1 MTRNGE
7 VISYLD
13 SENLPYEITYY
24 ETADAQKQALADGE
38 VDVVSSVSLSP
49 IVNTRIVAQF
59 AARPFYFAATKD
71 NTALIEELDA
81 AIRKI
86 DQAEPQL
93 QSRLY
98 SSYFHSTLDAFELTQ
113 EQKDKLSGFGEIR
126 VLCVDNDAPY
136 AYQHSGE
143 PTGMLIAILN
153 DFALELSLDI
163 SFDFCAS
170 RDEAEA
176 LLGRQHYDILLGLP
190 FTARFC
196 GELGY
201 IKSEPVIGSGIAFVR
216 DISNSRRDSTA
227 VVRGIESLVDLSIY
241 QNVQYY
247 DNVRDCLTAVERGKA
262 DLAVDDRSA
271 VEYYIADSYSTLA
284 ASPIPGETKS
294 ICFAVSCDSDLAL
307 LEDLNY
313 YLYSLS
319 NFDKT
324 VYLSEG
330 SVHDSPSALSYF
342 LHANPAQALALGMA
356 LTAVLAAVI
365 FALLYARQMSKL
377 EAKDVEFHEDSADL
391 HDIAVSCAEIV
402 EARATEGG
410 LTLETGSPDEFH
422 PPRVLVSER
431 HLRQIFMNLIGN
443 AIKYTHS
450 GGTVRITAET
460 LAQTEDS
467 VTCRFSVSDTGIG
480 MSKAFQSKMF
490 EPFAQEQSD
499 SLSEYRGTGLGLA
512 IVKKI
517 IDQMHGDISVD
528 SAPGAGT
535 SIVWTLK
542 FRIDKDYHELPAAQE
557 AEPLDLTGSKVL
569 AAEDNELNAEILQM
583 MLRQAG
589 ADVTLVENGELLVKA
604 FEAAAPN
611 TYDYFFTDIMMP
623 VMDGYEACRR
633 IRALDRPDTQS
644 IPIIAMTANAFA
656 EDVQRSLDAG
666 MDAHISK
673 PFDLKK
679 LQQCL
684 AKLSQKRV

>member
-1 MTRNGE
+1 MVFLLSVPAMAETNDSSERTTIRVAFPTQEGM
-7 VISYLD
+7 SYIGH
-13 SENLPYEITYY
+13 SGKVTGYSY
-24 ETADAQKQALADGE
+24 G
-38 VDVVSSVSLSP
+38 
-49 IVNTRIVAQF
+49 
-59 AARPFYFAATKD
+59 
-71 NTALIEELDA
+71 IEELDA

-86 DQAEPQL
+86 NQAEPQL

-196 GELGY
+196 GEHGY

-262 DLAVDDRSA
+262 DLAVGGRSA

-294 ICFAVSCDSDLAL
+294 ICFAVSRDSDLAL

-365 FALLYARQMSKL
+365 FAPLYARQMSKL
-377 EAKDVEFHEDSADL
+377 ETKDVEFHEDSADL

-410 LTLETGSPDEFH
+410 LTLETGSLDEFH

-431 HLRQIFMNLIGN
+431 HLRQIFMNLIGT

-490 EPFAQEQSD
+490 EPFAQERSD
-499 SLSEYRGTGLGLA
+499 SRSEFRGMSLGLA

-528 SAPGAGT
+528 SALGAGT

-542 FRIDKDYHELPAAQE
+542 FRSDKDYHELPAAQE

>member
-1 MTRNGE
+1 MAFLLSVPAMAETNDSSERTTIRVAFPAQEGM
-7 VISYLD
+7 SYIGH
-13 SENLPYEITYY
+13 SGKVTGYSY
-24 ETADAQKQALADGE
+24 G
-38 VDVVSSVSLSP
+38 
-49 IVNTRIVAQF
+49 
-59 AARPFYFAATKD
+59 
-71 NTALIEELDA
+71 IEELDA

-113 EQKDKLSGFGEIR
+113 EQKDKLSGFGDIR

-262 DLAVDDRSA
+262 DLAVGDRSA

-294 ICFAVSCDSDLAL
+294 ICFAVSRDSDLAL

-365 FALLYARQMSKL
+365 FAPLYARQMSKL
-377 EAKDVEFHEDSADL
+377 ETKDVEFHEDSADL

-410 LTLETGSPDEFH
+410 LTLETGLLDEFH

-431 HLRQIFMNLIGN
+431 HLRQIFMNLIGT

-490 EPFAQEQSD
+490 EPFAQERSD
-499 SLSEYRGTGLGLA
+499 SRSEFRGMSLGLA

-528 SAPGAGT
+528 SALGAGT

-542 FRIDKDYHELPAAQE
+542 FRSDKDYHELPAAQE

-684 AKLSQKRV
+684 AKLSQKRI

>member
-1 MTRNGE
+1 MAFLLSVPAMAETNDSSERTTIRVAFPTQEGM
-7 VISYLD
+7 SYIGH
-13 SENLPYEITYY
+13 SGKVTGYSY
-24 ETADAQKQALADGE
+24 G
-38 VDVVSSVSLSP
+38 
-49 IVNTRIVAQF
+49 
-59 AARPFYFAATKD
+59 
-71 NTALIEELDA
+71 IEELDA

-113 EQKDKLSGFGEIR
+113 EQKDKLSGFGDIR

-196 GELGY
+196 GEHGY

-262 DLAVDDRSA
+262 DLAVGGRSA

-294 ICFAVSCDSDLAL
+294 ICFAVSRDSDLAL

-330 SVHDSPSALSYF
+330 SVHDSPSTLSYF

-365 FALLYARQMSKL
+365 FAPLYARQMSKL

-391 HDIAVSCAEIV
+391 HDIAASCAEIV

-410 LTLETGSPDEFH
+410 LTLETGSLDEFH

-490 EPFAQEQSD
+490 EPFAQERSD
-499 SLSEYRGTGLGLA
+499 SRSEYRGTGLGLA

-528 SAPGAGT
+528 SAPGAST

-542 FRIDKDYHELPAAQE
+542 FRSDKDYHELPAAQE

-611 TYDYFFTDIMMP
+611 TYDYIFTDIMMP

-644 IPIIAMTANAFA
+644 IPIIAMTANVFA

>member
-1 MTRNGE
+1 MAFLLSVPAMAETNDSSERTTIRVAFPTQEGM
-7 VISYLD
+7 SYIGH
-13 SENLPYEITYY
+13 SGKVTGYSY
-24 ETADAQKQALADGE
+24 G
-38 VDVVSSVSLSP
+38 
-49 IVNTRIVAQF
+49 
-59 AARPFYFAATKD
+59 
-71 NTALIEELDA
+71 IEELDA

-262 DLAVDDRSA
+262 DLAVGDRSA

-294 ICFAVSCDSDLAL
+294 ICFAVSRDSDLAL

-330 SVHDSPSALSYF
+330 SVHDSPSTLSYF

-365 FALLYARQMSKL
+365 FAPLYARQMSKL

-391 HDIAVSCAEIV
+391 HDIAASCAEIV

-410 LTLETGSPDEFH
+410 LTLETGSLDEFH

-490 EPFAQEQSD
+490 EPFAQERSD
-499 SLSEYRGTGLGLA
+499 SRSEYRGTGLGLA

-528 SAPGAGT
+528 SAPGAST

-542 FRIDKDYHELPAAQE
+542 FRSDKDYHELPAAQE

-611 TYDYFFTDIMMP
+611 TYDYIFTDIMMP

>member
-1 MTRNGE
+1 MVFLLSVPAMAETNDSSERTTIRVAFPTQEGM
-7 VISYLD
+7 SYIGH
-13 SENLPYEITYY
+13 SGKVTGYSY
-24 ETADAQKQALADGE
+24 G
-38 VDVVSSVSLSP
+38 
-49 IVNTRIVAQF
+49 
-59 AARPFYFAATKD
+59 
-71 NTALIEELDA
+71 IEELDA

-86 DQAEPQL
+86 NQAEPQL

-113 EQKDKLSGFGEIR
+113 EQKDKLSGFGDIR

-196 GELGY
+196 GEHGY

-262 DLAVDDRSA
+262 DLAVGGRSA

-294 ICFAVSCDSDLAL
+294 ICFAVSRDSDLAL

-365 FALLYARQMSKL
+365 FAPLYARQMSKL
-377 EAKDVEFHEDSADL
+377 ETKDVEFHEDSADL

-410 LTLETGSPDEFH
+410 LTLETGSLDEFH

-431 HLRQIFMNLIGN
+431 HLRQIFMNLIGT

-490 EPFAQEQSD
+490 EPFAQERSD
-499 SLSEYRGTGLGLA
+499 SRSEFRGMSLGLA

-528 SAPGAGT
+528 SAPGAST

-542 FRIDKDYHELPAAQE
+542 FRSDKDYHELPAAQE

-644 IPIIAMTANAFA
+644 IPIIAMTANVFA

-684 AKLSQKRV
+684 AKLSQKRI

>member
-1 MTRNGE
+1 MAFLLSVPAMAETNDSSERTTIRVAFPTQEGM
-7 VISYLD
+7 SYIGH
-13 SENLPYEITYY
+13 SGKVTGYSY
-24 ETADAQKQALADGE
+24 G
-38 VDVVSSVSLSP
+38 
-49 IVNTRIVAQF
+49 
-59 AARPFYFAATKD
+59 
-71 NTALIEELDA
+71 IEELDA

-113 EQKDKLSGFGEIR
+113 EQKDKLSGFGDIR

-196 GELGY
+196 GEHGY

-262 DLAVDDRSA
+262 DLAVGGRSA

-294 ICFAVSCDSDLAL
+294 ICFAVSRDSDLAL

-330 SVHDSPSALSYF
+330 SVHDSPSTLSYF

-365 FALLYARQMSKL
+365 FAPLYARQMSKL
-377 EAKDVEFHEDSADL
+377 ETKDVEFHEDSADL

-410 LTLETGSPDEFH
+410 LTLETGSLDEFH

-490 EPFAQEQSD
+490 EPFAQERSD
-499 SLSEYRGTGLGLA
+499 SRSEYRGTGLGLA

-528 SAPGAGT
+528 SAPGAST

-542 FRIDKDYHELPAAQE
+542 FRSDKDYHELPAAQE

-611 TYDYFFTDIMMP
+611 TYDYIFTDIMMP

>member
-1 MTRNGE
+1 MAFLLSVPAMAETNDSSERTTIRVAFPTQEGM
-7 VISYLD
+7 SYIGH
-13 SENLPYEITYY
+13 SGKVTGYSY
-24 ETADAQKQALADGE
+24 G
-38 VDVVSSVSLSP
+38 
-49 IVNTRIVAQF
+49 
-59 AARPFYFAATKD
+59 
-71 NTALIEELDA
+71 IEELDA

-113 EQKDKLSGFGEIR
+113 EQKDKLSGFGDIR

-196 GELGY
+196 GEHGY

-262 DLAVDDRSA
+262 DLAVGDRSA

-294 ICFAVSCDSDLAL
+294 ICFAVSRDSDLAL

-330 SVHDSPSALSYF
+330 SVHDSPSTLSYF

-365 FALLYARQMSKL
+365 FAPLYARQMSKL

-391 HDIAVSCAEIV
+391 HDIAASCAEIV

-410 LTLETGSPDEFH
+410 LTLETGSLDEFH

-490 EPFAQEQSD
+490 EPFAQERSD
-499 SLSEYRGTGLGLA
+499 SRSEYRGTGLGLA

-528 SAPGAGT
+528 SAPGADT

-542 FRIDKDYHELPAAQE
+542 FRIDKDYQELPAAQE
-557 AEPLDLTGSKVL
+557 AEPLNLTGSKVL

-611 TYDYFFTDIMMP
+611 TYDYIFTDIMMP

>member
-1 MTRNGE
+1 M
-7 VISYLD
+7 
-13 SENLPYEITYY
+13 
-24 ETADAQKQALADGE
+24 
-38 VDVVSSVSLSP
+38 
-49 IVNTRIVAQF
+49 AQF

-113 EQKDKLSGFGEIR
+113 EQKDKLSGFGDIR

-262 DLAVDDRSA
+262 DLAVGDRSA
-271 VEYYIADSYSTLA
+271 VEYYIADSCSTLA

-294 ICFAVSCDSDLAL
+294 ICFAVSRDSDLAL

-365 FALLYARQMSKL
+365 FAPLYARQMSKL
-377 EAKDVEFHEDSADL
+377 ETKDVEFHEDSADL

-410 LTLETGSPDEFH
+410 LTLETGSLDEFH

-431 HLRQIFMNLIGN
+431 HLRQIFMNLIGT

-490 EPFAQEQSD
+490 EPFAQERSD
-499 SLSEYRGTGLGLA
+499 SRSEYRGTGLGLA

-528 SAPGAGT
+528 SAPGADT

-589 ADVTLVENGELLVKA
+589 ADVALVENGELLVKA

>member
-1 MTRNGE
+1 MAFLLSVPAMAETNDSSERTSIRVAFPTQEGM
-7 VISYLD
+7 SYIGH
-13 SENLPYEITYY
+13 SGKVTGYSY
-24 ETADAQKQALADGE
+24 G
-38 VDVVSSVSLSP
+38 
-49 IVNTRIVAQF
+49 
-59 AARPFYFAATKD
+59 
-71 NTALIEELDA
+71 IEELDA

-98 SSYFHSTLDAFELTQ
+98 SSYFHSMLDAFELTQ
-113 EQKDKLSGFGEIR
+113 EQKDKLSGFGDIR

-262 DLAVDDRSA
+262 DLAVGDRSA

-294 ICFAVSCDSDLAL
+294 ICFAVSRDSDLAL

-365 FALLYARQMSKL
+365 FAPLYARQMSKL
-377 EAKDVEFHEDSADL
+377 ETKDVEFHEDSADL

-410 LTLETGSPDEFH
+410 LTLETGSLDEFH

-431 HLRQIFMNLIGN
+431 HLRQIFMNLIGT

-490 EPFAQEQSD
+490 EPFAQERSD
-499 SLSEYRGTGLGLA
+499 SRSEYRGTGLGLA

-542 FRIDKDYHELPAAQE
+542 FRSDKDYHELPAAQE

>member
-1 MTRNGE
+1 M
-7 VISYLD
+7 
-13 SENLPYEITYY
+13 
-24 ETADAQKQALADGE
+24 
-38 VDVVSSVSLSP
+38 
-49 IVNTRIVAQF
+49 AQF

-98 SSYFHSTLDAFELTQ
+98 SSYFHSTLDTFELTQ
-113 EQKDKLSGFGEIR
+113 EQKDKLSGFGDIR

-196 GELGY
+196 GEHGY

-262 DLAVDDRSA
+262 DLAVGGRSA

-294 ICFAVSCDSDLAL
+294 ICFAVSRDSDLAL

-313 YLYSLS
+313 YLYNLS

-330 SVHDSPSALSYF
+330 SVHDSPSTLSYF

-365 FALLYARQMSKL
+365 FAPLYARQMSKL
-377 EAKDVEFHEDSADL
+377 ETKDVEFHEDSADL

-410 LTLETGSPDEFH
+410 LTLETGSLDEFH

-431 HLRQIFMNLIGN
+431 HLRQIFMNLIGT

-490 EPFAQEQSD
+490 EPFAQERSD
-499 SLSEYRGTGLGLA
+499 SRSEYRGTGLGLA

-589 ADVTLVENGELLVKA
+589 ADVALVENGELLVKA

>member
-1 MTRNGE
+1 MVFLLSVPAMAETNDSSERTTIRVAFPTQEGM
-7 VISYLD
+7 SYIGH
-13 SENLPYEITYY
+13 SGKVTGYSY
-24 ETADAQKQALADGE
+24 G
-38 VDVVSSVSLSP
+38 
-49 IVNTRIVAQF
+49 
-59 AARPFYFAATKD
+59 
-71 NTALIEELDA
+71 IEELDA

-86 DQAEPQL
+86 NQAEPQL

-113 EQKDKLSGFGEIR
+113 EQKDKLSGFGDIR

-196 GELGY
+196 GEHGY

-262 DLAVDDRSA
+262 DLAVGGRSA

-294 ICFAVSCDSDLAL
+294 ICFAVSRDSDLAL

-365 FALLYARQMSKL
+365 FAPLYARQMSKL
-377 EAKDVEFHEDSADL
+377 ETKDVEFHEDSADL

-410 LTLETGSPDEFH
+410 LTLETGSLDEFH

-490 EPFAQEQSD
+490 EPFAQERSD
-499 SLSEYRGTGLGLA
+499 SRSEFRGMSLGLA

-528 SAPGAGT
+528 SAPGAST

-542 FRIDKDYHELPAAQE
+542 FRSDKDYHELPAAQE

-644 IPIIAMTANAFA
+644 IPIIAMTANVFA

-684 AKLSQKRV
+684 AKLSQKRI

>member
-1 MTRNGE
+1 MVFLLSVPAMAETNDSSERTTIRVAFPTQEGT
-7 VISYLD
+7 SYIGH
-13 SENLPYEITYY
+13 SGKVTGYSY
-24 ETADAQKQALADGE
+24 G
-38 VDVVSSVSLSP
+38 
-49 IVNTRIVAQF
+49 
-59 AARPFYFAATKD
+59 
-71 NTALIEELDA
+71 IEELDA

-113 EQKDKLSGFGEIR
+113 EQKDKLSGFGDIR

-227 VVRGIESLVDLSIY
+227 LVRGIESLVDLSIY

-262 DLAVDDRSA
+262 DLAVGGRSA

-294 ICFAVSCDSDLAL
+294 ICFAVSRDSDLAL

-365 FALLYARQMSKL
+365 FAPLYARQMSKL
-377 EAKDVEFHEDSADL
+377 ETKDVEFHEDSADL

-410 LTLETGSPDEFH
+410 LTLETGSLDEFH

-490 EPFAQEQSD
+490 APFAQERSD
-499 SLSEYRGTGLGLA
+499 SRSEYRGTGLGLA

-542 FRIDKDYHELPAAQE
+542 FRSDKDYHELPAAQE

-644 IPIIAMTANAFA
+644 IPIIVMTANAFA

>member
-1 MTRNGE
+1 MAFLLSVPAMAETNDSSERTTIRVAFPTQEGM
-7 VISYLD
+7 SYIGH
-13 SENLPYEITYY
+13 SGKVTGYSY
-24 ETADAQKQALADGE
+24 G
-38 VDVVSSVSLSP
+38 
-49 IVNTRIVAQF
+49 
-59 AARPFYFAATKD
+59 
-71 NTALIEELDA
+71 IEELDA

-113 EQKDKLSGFGEIR
+113 EQKDKLSGFGDIR

-196 GELGY
+196 GEHGY

-227 VVRGIESLVDLSIY
+227 VVRGIESLVGLSIY

-262 DLAVDDRSA
+262 DLAVGGRSA

-294 ICFAVSCDSDLAL
+294 ICFAVSRDSDLAL

-330 SVHDSPSALSYF
+330 SVHDSPSTLSYF

-365 FALLYARQMSKL
+365 FAPLYARQMSKL

-410 LTLETGSPDEFH
+410 LTLETGSLDEFH

-490 EPFAQEQSD
+490 EPFAQERSD
-499 SLSEYRGTGLGLA
+499 SRSEFRGMSLGLA

-528 SAPGAGT
+528 SAPGAST

-542 FRIDKDYHELPAAQE
+542 FRSDKDYHELPAAQE

-611 TYDYFFTDIMMP
+611 TYDYIFTDIMMP

>member
-1 MTRNGE
+1 M
-7 VISYLD
+7 
-13 SENLPYEITYY
+13 
-24 ETADAQKQALADGE
+24 
-38 VDVVSSVSLSP
+38 
-49 IVNTRIVAQF
+49 AQF

-98 SSYFHSTLDAFELTQ
+98 SSYFHSMLDAFELTQ
-113 EQKDKLSGFGEIR
+113 EQKDKLSGFGDIR

-262 DLAVDDRSA
+262 DLAVGDRSA

-294 ICFAVSCDSDLAL
+294 ICFAVSR
-307 LEDLNY
+307 EDLNY

-365 FALLYARQMSKL
+365 FAPLYARQMSKL
-377 EAKDVEFHEDSADL
+377 ETKDVEFHEDSADL

-410 LTLETGSPDEFH
+410 LTLETGSLDEFH

-431 HLRQIFMNLIGN
+431 HLRQIFLNLIGT

-490 EPFAQEQSD
+490 EPFAQERSD
-499 SLSEYRGTGLGLA
+499 SRSEYRGTGLGLA

-542 FRIDKDYHELPAAQE
+542 FRSDKDYHELPAAQE

>member
-1 MTRNGE
+1 MAFLLSVPAMAETNDSSERTTIRVAFPTQEGM
-7 VISYLD
+7 SYIGH
-13 SENLPYEITYY
+13 SGKVTGYSY
-24 ETADAQKQALADGE
+24 G
-38 VDVVSSVSLSP
+38 
-49 IVNTRIVAQF
+49 
-59 AARPFYFAATKD
+59 
-71 NTALIEELDA
+71 IEELDA

-113 EQKDKLSGFGEIR
+113 EQKDKLSGFGDIR

-262 DLAVDDRSA
+262 DLAVGGRSA

-294 ICFAVSCDSDLAL
+294 ICFAVSRDSDLAL

-330 SVHDSPSALSYF
+330 SVHDSPSTLSYF

-365 FALLYARQMSKL
+365 FAPLYARQMSKL
-377 EAKDVEFHEDSADL
+377 ETKDVEFHEDSADL
-391 HDIAVSCAEIV
+391 HDIAASCAEIV

-410 LTLETGSPDEFH
+410 LTLETGSLDEFH

-490 EPFAQEQSD
+490 EPFAQERSD
-499 SLSEYRGTGLGLA
+499 SRSEYRGTGLGLA

-528 SAPGAGT
+528 SAPGAST

-542 FRIDKDYHELPAAQE
+542 FRSDKDYHELPAAQE

-611 TYDYFFTDIMMP
+611 TYDYIFTDIMMP

>member
-1 MTRNGE
+1 MAFLLSVPAMAETNDSSERTTIRVAFPTQEGM
-7 VISYLD
+7 SYIGH
-13 SENLPYEITYY
+13 SGKVTGYSY
-24 ETADAQKQALADGE
+24 G
-38 VDVVSSVSLSP
+38 
-49 IVNTRIVAQF
+49 
-59 AARPFYFAATKD
+59 
-71 NTALIEELDA
+71 IEELDA

-113 EQKDKLSGFGEIR
+113 EQKDKLSGFGDIR

-196 GELGY
+196 GEHGY

-262 DLAVDDRSA
+262 DLAVGGRSA

-294 ICFAVSCDSDLAL
+294 ICFAVSRDSDLAL

-330 SVHDSPSALSYF
+330 SVHDSPSTLSYF

-365 FALLYARQMSKL
+365 FAPLYARQMSKL

-391 HDIAVSCAEIV
+391 HDIAASCAEIV

-410 LTLETGSPDEFH
+410 LTLETGSLDEFH

-490 EPFAQEQSD
+490 EPFAQERSD
-499 SLSEYRGTGLGLA
+499 SRSEYRGTGLGLA

-528 SAPGAGT
+528 SAPGAST

-542 FRIDKDYHELPAAQE
+542 FRSDKDYHELPAAQE

-611 TYDYFFTDIMMP
+611 TYDYIFTDIMMP

>member
-1 MTRNGE
+1 M
-7 VISYLD
+7 
-13 SENLPYEITYY
+13 
-24 ETADAQKQALADGE
+24 
-38 VDVVSSVSLSP
+38 
-49 IVNTRIVAQF
+49 AQF
-59 AARPFYFAATKD
+59 AARPFYFAVTKD

-227 VVRGIESLVDLSIY
+227 VVRGIESLVDLSIS

-262 DLAVDDRSA
+262 DLAVGDRSA

-294 ICFAVSCDSDLAL
+294 ICFAVSRDSDLAL

-410 LTLETGSPDEFH
+410 LTLETGLLDEFH

-443 AIKYTHS
+443 SIKYTHS

-490 EPFAQEQSD
+490 EPFAQERSD
-499 SLSEYRGTGLGLA
+499 SRSEYRGTGLGLA

-589 ADVTLVENGELLVKA
+589 ADVTLVENGELLVNA

-611 TYDYFFTDIMMP
+611 TYDYIFTDIMMP

>member
-1 MTRNGE
+1 MRVAFPTQEGM
-7 VISYLD
+7 SYIGH
-13 SENLPYEITYY
+13 SGKVTGYSY
-24 ETADAQKQALADGE
+24 G
-38 VDVVSSVSLSP
+38 
-49 IVNTRIVAQF
+49 
-59 AARPFYFAATKD
+59 
-71 NTALIEELDA
+71 IEELDA

-113 EQKDKLSGFGEIR
+113 EQKDKLSGFGDIR

-196 GELGY
+196 GEHGY

-262 DLAVDDRSA
+262 DLAVGGRSA

-294 ICFAVSCDSDLAL
+294 ICFAVSRDSDLAL

-330 SVHDSPSALSYF
+330 SVHDSPSTLSYF

-365 FALLYARQMSKL
+365 FAPLYARQMSKL

-391 HDIAVSCAEIV
+391 HDIAASCAEIV

-410 LTLETGSPDEFH
+410 LTLETGSLDEFH

-490 EPFAQEQSD
+490 EPFAQERSD
-499 SLSEYRGTGLGLA
+499 SRSEYRGTGLGLA

-528 SAPGAGT
+528 SAPGADT

-611 TYDYFFTDIMMP
+611 TYDYIFTDIMMP

>member
-1 MTRNGE
+1 MVFLLSVPAMAETNDSSERTTIRVAFPTQEGT
-7 VISYLD
+7 SYIGH
-13 SENLPYEITYY
+13 SGKVTGYSY
-24 ETADAQKQALADGE
+24 G
-38 VDVVSSVSLSP
+38 
-49 IVNTRIVAQF
+49 
-59 AARPFYFAATKD
+59 
-71 NTALIEELDA
+71 IEELDA

-86 DQAEPQL
+86 NQAEPQL

-196 GELGY
+196 GEHGY

-262 DLAVDDRSA
+262 DLAVGGRSA

-294 ICFAVSCDSDLAL
+294 ICFAVSRDSDLAL

-365 FALLYARQMSKL
+365 FAPLYARQMSKL
-377 EAKDVEFHEDSADL
+377 ETKDVEFHEDSADL

-410 LTLETGSPDEFH
+410 LTLETGSLDEFH

-431 HLRQIFMNLIGN
+431 HLRQIFMNLIGT

-490 EPFAQEQSD
+490 EPFAQERSD
-499 SLSEYRGTGLGLA
+499 SRSEYRGTGLGLA

-528 SAPGAGT
+528 SAPGAST

-542 FRIDKDYHELPAAQE
+542 FRSDKDYHELPAAQE

-611 TYDYFFTDIMMP
+611 TYDYIFTDIMMP

-684 AKLSQKRV
+684 AKLSQKRI

>member
-1 MTRNGE
+1 MVFLLSVPAMAETNDSSERTTIRVAFPTQEGT
-7 VISYLD
+7 SYIGH
-13 SENLPYEITYY
+13 SGKVTGYSY
-24 ETADAQKQALADGE
+24 G
-38 VDVVSSVSLSP
+38 
-49 IVNTRIVAQF
+49 
-59 AARPFYFAATKD
+59 
-71 NTALIEELDA
+71 IEELDA

-86 DQAEPQL
+86 NQAEPQL

-196 GELGY
+196 GEHGY

-262 DLAVDDRSA
+262 DLAVGGRSA

-294 ICFAVSCDSDLAL
+294 ICFAVSRDSDLAL

-365 FALLYARQMSKL
+365 FAPLYARQMSKL
-377 EAKDVEFHEDSADL
+377 ETKDVEFHEDSADL

-410 LTLETGSPDEFH
+410 LTLETGSLDEFH

-431 HLRQIFMNLIGN
+431 HLRQIFMNLIGT

-490 EPFAQEQSD
+490 EPFAQERSD
-499 SLSEYRGTGLGLA
+499 SRSEFRGMSLGLA

-528 SAPGAGT
+528 SALGAGT

-542 FRIDKDYHELPAAQE
+542 FRSDKDYHELPAAQE

-684 AKLSQKRV
+684 AKLSQKRI

>member
-1 MTRNGE
+1 MAFLLSVPAMAETNDSSERTTIRVAFPTQEGM
-7 VISYLD
+7 SYIGH
-13 SENLPYEITYY
+13 SGKVTGYSY
-24 ETADAQKQALADGE
+24 G
-38 VDVVSSVSLSP
+38 
-49 IVNTRIVAQF
+49 
-59 AARPFYFAATKD
+59 
-71 NTALIEELDA
+71 IEELDA

-113 EQKDKLSGFGEIR
+113 EQKDKLSGFGDIR

-262 DLAVDDRSA
+262 DLAVGGRSA

-294 ICFAVSCDSDLAL
+294 ICFAVSRDSDLAL

-365 FALLYARQMSKL
+365 FAPLYARQMSKL
-377 EAKDVEFHEDSADL
+377 ETKDVEFHEDSADL
-391 HDIAVSCAEIV
+391 HDIAASCAEIV

-410 LTLETGSPDEFH
+410 LTLETGSLDEFH

-490 EPFAQEQSD
+490 EPFAQERSD
-499 SLSEYRGTGLGLA
+499 SRSEFRGMSLGLA

-528 SAPGAGT
+528 SALGAGT

-542 FRIDKDYHELPAAQE
+542 FRSDKDYHELPAAQE

-684 AKLSQKRV
+684 AKLSQKRI

>member
-1 MTRNGE
+1 MAFLLSVPAMAETNDSSERTTIRVAFPTQEGM
-7 VISYLD
+7 SYIGH
-13 SENLPYEITYY
+13 SGKVTGYSY
-24 ETADAQKQALADGE
+24 G
-38 VDVVSSVSLSP
+38 
-49 IVNTRIVAQF
+49 
-59 AARPFYFAATKD
+59 
-71 NTALIEELDA
+71 IEELDA

-262 DLAVDDRSA
+262 DLAVGGRSA

-294 ICFAVSCDSDLAL
+294 ICFAVSRDSDLAL

-365 FALLYARQMSKL
+365 FAPLYARQMSKL
-377 EAKDVEFHEDSADL
+377 ETKDVEFHEDSADL

-410 LTLETGSPDEFH
+410 LTLETGSLDEFH

-431 HLRQIFMNLIGN
+431 HLRQIFMNLIGT

-490 EPFAQEQSD
+490 EPFAQERSD
-499 SLSEYRGTGLGLA
+499 SRSEYRGTGLGLA

-542 FRIDKDYHELPAAQE
+542 FRSDKDYHELPAAQE

>member
-153 DFALELSLDI
+153 NFALELSLDI

-196 GELGY
+196 AELGY

-262 DLAVDDRSA
+262 DLAVGDRSA

-410 LTLETGSPDEFH
+410 LTLETGSLDEFH

-490 EPFAQEQSD
+490 EPFAQERSD
-499 SLSEYRGTGLGLA
+499 SRSEYRGTGLGLA

-611 TYDYFFTDIMMP
+611 TYDYIFTDIMMP

-633 IRALDRPDTQS
+633 IRALDRLDTQS

>member
-1 MTRNGE
+1 M
-7 VISYLD
+7 
-13 SENLPYEITYY
+13 
-24 ETADAQKQALADGE
+24 
-38 VDVVSSVSLSP
+38 
-49 IVNTRIVAQF
+49 AQF

-98 SSYFHSTLDAFELTQ
+98 SSYFHSTLDTFELTQ
-113 EQKDKLSGFGEIR
+113 EQKDKLSGFGDIR

-196 GELGY
+196 GEHGY

-262 DLAVDDRSA
+262 DLAVGDRSA

-294 ICFAVSCDSDLAL
+294 ICFAVSRDSDLAL

-365 FALLYARQMSKL
+365 FAPLYARQMSKL
-377 EAKDVEFHEDSADL
+377 ETKDVEFHEDSADL

-410 LTLETGSPDEFH
+410 LTLETGSLDEFH

-431 HLRQIFMNLIGN
+431 HLRQIFMNLIGT

-460 LAQTEDS
+460 LAQAEDS
-467 VTCRFSVSDTGIG
+467 VTCCFSVSDTGIG

-490 EPFAQEQSD
+490 EPFAQERSD
-499 SLSEYRGTGLGLA
+499 SRSEYRGTGLGLA

-644 IPIIAMTANAFA
+644 IPIIAMTANVFA

>member
-1 MTRNGE
+1 MVFLLSVPAMAETNDSSERTTIRVAFPTQEGM
-7 VISYLD
+7 SYIGH
-13 SENLPYEITYY
+13 SGKVTGYSY
-24 ETADAQKQALADGE
+24 G
-38 VDVVSSVSLSP
+38 
-49 IVNTRIVAQF
+49 
-59 AARPFYFAATKD
+59 
-71 NTALIEELDA
+71 IEELDA

-86 DQAEPQL
+86 NQAEPQL

-196 GELGY
+196 GEHGY

-262 DLAVDDRSA
+262 DLAVGGRSA

-294 ICFAVSCDSDLAL
+294 ICFAVSRDSDLAL

-365 FALLYARQMSKL
+365 FAPLYARQMSKL
-377 EAKDVEFHEDSADL
+377 ETKDVEFHEDSADL

-410 LTLETGSPDEFH
+410 LTLETGSLDEFH

-490 EPFAQEQSD
+490 EPFAQERSD
-499 SLSEYRGTGLGLA
+499 SRSEFRGMSLGLA

-528 SAPGAGT
+528 SALGAGT

-542 FRIDKDYHELPAAQE
+542 FRSDKDYHELPAAQE

-611 TYDYFFTDIMMP
+611 TYDYIFTDIMMP

>member
-1 MTRNGE
+1 MAFLLSVPAMAETNDSSERTTIRVAFPTQEGT
-7 VISYLD
+7 SYIGH
-13 SENLPYEITYY
+13 SGKVTGYSY
-24 ETADAQKQALADGE
+24 G
-38 VDVVSSVSLSP
+38 
-49 IVNTRIVAQF
+49 
-59 AARPFYFAATKD
+59 
-71 NTALIEELDA
+71 IEELDA

-262 DLAVDDRSA
+262 DLAVGDRSA

-294 ICFAVSCDSDLAL
+294 ICFAVSRDSDLAL

-365 FALLYARQMSKL
+365 FAPLYARQMSKL
-377 EAKDVEFHEDSADL
+377 ETKDVEFHEDSADL

-410 LTLETGSPDEFH
+410 LTLETGSLDEFH

-431 HLRQIFMNLIGN
+431 HLRQIFMNLIGT

-450 GGTVRITAET
+450 GGTVCITAET

-490 EPFAQEQSD
+490 EPFAQERSD
-499 SLSEYRGTGLGLA
+499 SRSEFRGTSLGLA

-528 SAPGAGT
+528 SALGAGT

-583 MLRQAG
+583 MFRQAG

-611 TYDYFFTDIMMP
+611 TYDYFFTDITMP

>member
-1 MTRNGE
+1 MAFLLSVPAMAETNDSSERTTIRVAFPTQEGM
-7 VISYLD
+7 SYIGH
-13 SENLPYEITYY
+13 SGKVTGYSY
-24 ETADAQKQALADGE
+24 G
-38 VDVVSSVSLSP
+38 
-49 IVNTRIVAQF
+49 
-59 AARPFYFAATKD
+59 
-71 NTALIEELDA
+71 IEELDA

-113 EQKDKLSGFGEIR
+113 EQKDKLSGFGDIR

-196 GELGY
+196 GEHGY

-262 DLAVDDRSA
+262 DLAVGDRSA

-294 ICFAVSCDSDLAL
+294 ICFAVSRDSDLAL

-365 FALLYARQMSKL
+365 FAPLYARQMSKL
-377 EAKDVEFHEDSADL
+377 ETKDVEFHEDSADL
-391 HDIAVSCAEIV
+391 HDIAASCAEIV

-410 LTLETGSPDEFH
+410 LTLETGSLDEFH

-490 EPFAQEQSD
+490 EPFAQERSD
-499 SLSEYRGTGLGLA
+499 SRSEYRGTGLGLA

-589 ADVTLVENGELLVKA
+589 ADVTLVENGELLVNA

-611 TYDYFFTDIMMP
+611 TYDYIFTDIMMP

>member
-1 MTRNGE
+1 M
-7 VISYLD
+7 
-13 SENLPYEITYY
+13 
-24 ETADAQKQALADGE
+24 
-38 VDVVSSVSLSP
+38 
-49 IVNTRIVAQF
+49 AQF

-113 EQKDKLSGFGEIR
+113 EQKDKLSGFGDIR

-201 IKSEPVIGSGIAFVR
+201 IKSEPVISSGIAFVR

-262 DLAVDDRSA
+262 DLAVGGRSA

-294 ICFAVSCDSDLAL
+294 ICFAVSRDSDLAL

-365 FALLYARQMSKL
+365 FAPLYARQMSKL

-410 LTLETGSPDEFH
+410 LTLETGSLDEFH

-490 EPFAQEQSD
+490 APFAQERSD
-499 SLSEYRGTGLGLA
+499 SRSEYRGTGLGLA

-542 FRIDKDYHELPAAQE
+542 FRSDKDYHELPAAQE

-644 IPIIAMTANAFA
+644 IPIIVMTANAFA

>member
-1 MTRNGE
+1 MAFLLSVPAMAETNDSSERTTIRVAFPTQEGM
-7 VISYLD
+7 SYIGH
-13 SENLPYEITYY
+13 SGKVTGYSY
-24 ETADAQKQALADGE
+24 G
-38 VDVVSSVSLSP
+38 
-49 IVNTRIVAQF
+49 
-59 AARPFYFAATKD
+59 
-71 NTALIEELDA
+71 IEELDA

-262 DLAVDDRSA
+262 DLAVGGRSA

-294 ICFAVSCDSDLAL
+294 ICFAVSRDSDLAL

-330 SVHDSPSALSYF
+330 SVHDSPSTLSYF

-356 LTAVLAAVI
+356 LTAVLATVI
-365 FALLYARQMSKL
+365 FAPLYARQMSKL

-391 HDIAVSCAEIV
+391 HDIAASCAEIV

-410 LTLETGSPDEFH
+410 LTLETGSLDEFH

-490 EPFAQEQSD
+490 EPFAQERSD
-499 SLSEYRGTGLGLA
+499 SRSEYRGTGLGLA

-528 SAPGAGT
+528 SAPGAST

-542 FRIDKDYHELPAAQE
+542 FRSDKDYHELPAAQE

-611 TYDYFFTDIMMP
+611 TYDYIFTDIMMP

>member
-1 MTRNGE
+1 MAFLLSVPAMAETNDSSERTTIRVAFPTQEGM
-7 VISYLD
+7 SYIGH
-13 SENLPYEITYY
+13 SGKVTGYSY
-24 ETADAQKQALADGE
+24 G
-38 VDVVSSVSLSP
+38 
-49 IVNTRIVAQF
+49 
-59 AARPFYFAATKD
+59 
-71 NTALIEELDA
+71 IEELDA

-113 EQKDKLSGFGEIR
+113 EQKDKLSGFGDIR

-201 IKSEPVIGSGIAFVR
+201 IKSEPVISSGIAFVR

-262 DLAVDDRSA
+262 DLAVGGRSA

-294 ICFAVSCDSDLAL
+294 ICFAVSRDSDLAL

-365 FALLYARQMSKL
+365 FAPLYARQMSKL

-410 LTLETGSPDEFH
+410 LTLETGSLDEFH

-490 EPFAQEQSD
+490 APFAQERSD
-499 SLSEYRGTGLGLA
+499 SRSEYRGTGLGLA

-611 TYDYFFTDIMMP
+611 TYDYIFTDIMMP

-633 IRALDRPDTQS
+633 IRALDRLDTQS
-644 IPIIAMTANAFA
+644 IPIIAMTANAFD
-656 EDVQRSLDAG
+656 EDRQKALSVG
-666 MDAHISK
+666 MDAH
-673 PFDLKK
+673 
-679 LQQCL
+679 L
-684 AKLSQKRV
+684 AKPVDVERLFGTLRKVIR

>member
-1 MTRNGE
+1 MVFLLSVPAMAETNDSSERTTIRVAFPTQEGT
-7 VISYLD
+7 SYIGH
-13 SENLPYEITYY
+13 SGKVTGYSY
-24 ETADAQKQALADGE
+24 G
-38 VDVVSSVSLSP
+38 
-49 IVNTRIVAQF
+49 
-59 AARPFYFAATKD
+59 
-71 NTALIEELDA
+71 IEELDA

-86 DQAEPQL
+86 NQAEPQL

-196 GELGY
+196 GEHGY

-262 DLAVDDRSA
+262 DLAVGGRSA

-294 ICFAVSCDSDLAL
+294 ICFAVSRDSDLAL

-365 FALLYARQMSKL
+365 FAPLYARQMSKL
-377 EAKDVEFHEDSADL
+377 ETKDVEFHEDSADL

-410 LTLETGSPDEFH
+410 LTLETGSLDEFH

-431 HLRQIFMNLIGN
+431 HLRQIFMNLIGT

-490 EPFAQEQSD
+490 EPFAQERSD
-499 SLSEYRGTGLGLA
+499 SRSEYRGTGLGLA

-528 SAPGAGT
+528 SAPGAST

-542 FRIDKDYHELPAAQE
+542 FRSDKDYHELPAAQE

-684 AKLSQKRV
+684 AKLSQKRI

>member
-1 MTRNGE
+1 MVFLLSVPAMAETNDSSERTTIRVAFPTQEGT
-7 VISYLD
+7 SYIGH
-13 SENLPYEITYY
+13 SGKVTGYSY
-24 ETADAQKQALADGE
+24 G
-38 VDVVSSVSLSP
+38 
-49 IVNTRIVAQF
+49 
-59 AARPFYFAATKD
+59 
-71 NTALIEELDA
+71 IEELDA

-196 GELGY
+196 GEHGY

-262 DLAVDDRSA
+262 DLAVGDRSA

-294 ICFAVSCDSDLAL
+294 ICFAVSRDSDLAL

-330 SVHDSPSALSYF
+330 SVHDSPSTLSYF

-365 FALLYARQMSKL
+365 FAPLYARQMSKL

-391 HDIAVSCAEIV
+391 HDIAASCAEIV

-410 LTLETGSPDEFH
+410 LTLETGSLDEFH

-490 EPFAQEQSD
+490 EPFAQERSD
-499 SLSEYRGTGLGLA
+499 SRSEYRGTGLGLA

-528 SAPGAGT
+528 SAPGAST

-542 FRIDKDYHELPAAQE
+542 FRSDKDYHELPAAQE

-611 TYDYFFTDIMMP
+611 TYDYIFTDIMMP

-644 IPIIAMTANAFA
+644 IPIIAMTANVFA